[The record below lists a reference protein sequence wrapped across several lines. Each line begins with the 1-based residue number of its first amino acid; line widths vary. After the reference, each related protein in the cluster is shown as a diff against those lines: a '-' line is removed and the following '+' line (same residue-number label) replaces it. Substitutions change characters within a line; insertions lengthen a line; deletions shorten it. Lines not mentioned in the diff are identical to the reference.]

1 MQNAIDTF
9 IEALATATDVWE
21 GAIAQL
27 SWHHGIVVLAYLGAA
42 WLCLLNA
49 HISRQNRQAHVFW
62 YLGAAALCLLGVN
75 TVLQADLFVT
85 QLLRAIAK
93 LQGWYAQRRE
103 LQYAAVLLAGLIFLL
118 SINWLRAQLSAGDLP
133 SERVAAGLAAL
144 LLLFAVRVVSAHGT
158 DQVLNLHLAGVS
170 VGRLLEFT
178 GIGLVI
184 HGARNC
190 LRLH

>member
-1 MQNAIDTF
+1 MDTLL
-9 IEALATATDVWE
+9 EALVIATDVWE
-21 GAIAQL
+21 DAIAQL
-27 SWHHGIVVLAYLGAA
+27 SWHHGLVVLAYFGAA
-42 WLCLLNA
+42 WFCLVNA
-49 HISRQNRQAHVFW
+49 HISRQNRQPHVFW
-62 YLGAAALCLLGVN
+62 YLGAAVLCLLGVN

-103 LQYAAVLLAGLIFLL
+103 LQYSAVLLLGLMVVL
-118 SINWLRAQLSAGDLP
+118 SIKGLRSRLSADDLP
-133 SERVAAGLAAL
+133 SELVAMGLAAL
-144 LLLFAVRVVSAHGT
+144 LALFATRMVSAHGT
-158 DQVLNLHLAGVS
+158 DLVLNLRLAGVS
-170 VGRLLEFT
+170 VGRLIEFA